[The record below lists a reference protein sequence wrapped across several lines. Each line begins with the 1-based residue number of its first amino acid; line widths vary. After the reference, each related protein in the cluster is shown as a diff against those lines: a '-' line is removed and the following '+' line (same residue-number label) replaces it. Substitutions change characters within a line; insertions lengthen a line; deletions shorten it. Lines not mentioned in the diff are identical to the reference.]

1 MQHPESTYRMRQDL
15 PKKER
20 LCSEK
25 IIARLFQ
32 SGVFVSK
39 YPLRLNAVVEAV
51 MVQPIVVQPT
61 VVEANV
67 VPPNAV
73 VPTVVDLTLVQATA
87 MESPL
92 VDSAEV
98 NETFSVFSG
107 GDGGVNQ
114 IKETIDSNNV
124 AVTGTVQVL
133 FSASKRRFPRAVDRN
148 RVKRLLREVY
158 RKNKQSLWTWALT
171 NNQQL
176 SIAIIY
182 TGSDLVDYV
191 QLEKLWM
198 DLQARLIKKLNAF
211 NESPVAAE
219 S

>member
-51 MVQPIVVQPT
+51 MLQPIVVQ
-61 VVEANV
+61 
-67 VPPNAV
+67 
-73 VPTVVDLTLVQATA
+73 PTVVDLTLVQATA

-107 GDGGVNQ
+107 GEGGVNQ

>member
-51 MVQPIVVQPT
+51 MLQPIVVQ
-61 VVEANV
+61 
-67 VPPNAV
+67 
-73 VPTVVDLTLVQATA
+73 PTVVDLTLVQATA

-92 VDSAEV
+92 VDSAVV

-107 GDGGVNQ
+107 GEGGVNQ

>member
-61 VVEANV
+61 VV
-67 VPPNAV
+67 
-73 VPTVVDLTLVQATA
+73 DLTLVQATA

-107 GDGGVNQ
+107 GEGGVNQ

>member
-51 MVQPIVVQPT
+51 MVQPIMVQPT
-61 VVEANV
+61 VV
-67 VPPNAV
+67 P
-73 VPTVVDLTLVQATA
+73 PTVVDLTVVQATA

-92 VDSAEV
+92 VDSAVV

-107 GDGGVNQ
+107 GEGGVNQ

-171 NNQQL
+171 N
-176 SIAIIY
+176 I
-182 TGSDLVDYV
+182 
-191 QLEKLWM
+191 
-198 DLQARLIKKLNAF
+198 
-211 NESPVAAE
+211 
-219 S
+219 

>member
-51 MVQPIVVQPT
+51 MLQPIVVQ
-61 VVEANV
+61 
-67 VPPNAV
+67 
-73 VPTVVDLTLVQATA
+73 PTVVDLTLVQATA